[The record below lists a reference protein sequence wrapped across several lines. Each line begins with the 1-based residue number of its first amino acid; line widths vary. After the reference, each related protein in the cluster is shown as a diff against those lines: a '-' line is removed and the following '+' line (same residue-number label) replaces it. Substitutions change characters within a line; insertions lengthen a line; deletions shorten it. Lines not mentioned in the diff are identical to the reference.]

1 MWVRPKR
8 LPGERL
14 FLEPLQASHA
24 EPLRAIADADCFR
37 YFLLAPASMEAEP
50 FAAYL
55 RAWSDVPTCVPL
67 VAIDREAGR
76 PVGCSSF
83 FDVREAH
90 RGLEIGF
97 TWIGAAWRG
106 TSVNP
111 EMKLLMLAHAFDEL
125 GAGRVQLKCD
135 ARNAQ
140 SRAAILK
147 LGAQFEGVLRQH
159 GITPD
164 GSFRDTAMY
173 SIVDREWPAV
183 RERLRERLG
192 RLSAQ

>member
-1 MWVRPKR
+1 MWVRAVPLSGDR
-8 LPGERL
+8 LT
-14 FLEPLQASHA
+14 LEPLQASHA
-24 EPLRAIADADCFR
+24 EPLREIADAECFR
-37 YFLLAPASMEAEP
+37 FFLLAPASMAPEP

-55 RAWSDVPTCVPL
+55 RAWSETPTCVPL
-67 VAIDREAGR
+67 VAIDRETAR

-97 TWIGAAWRG
+97 TWIGARWRG
-106 TSVNP
+106 TYVNP

-125 GAGRVQLKCD
+125 GAARVQLKCD

-159 GITPD
+159 AIMPD
-164 GSFRDTAMY
+164 GFVRDTAMY
-173 SIVDREWPAV
+173 SITRGEWPTV
-183 RERLRERLG
+183 RERLRDRLG
-192 RLSAQ
+192 RLSGR